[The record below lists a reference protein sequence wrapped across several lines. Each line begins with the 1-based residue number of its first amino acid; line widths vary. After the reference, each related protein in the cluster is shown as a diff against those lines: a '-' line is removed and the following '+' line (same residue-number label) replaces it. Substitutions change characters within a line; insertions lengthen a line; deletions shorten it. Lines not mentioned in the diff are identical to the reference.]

1 MGYDQNNDY
10 YSNGDQSWRDQT
22 NVYQTQREQPTPMGR
37 RSPRRKSG
45 WLKGILA
52 VLLVVAISFGAFYL
66 MRNVGVRLERT
77 EDGVTLS
84 MTNRSKQAEPEQAE
98 QPIPSP
104 SASAQTETAAPQQ
117 TTQQPTQGAYVG
129 SGTKLNIVSSQESSD
144 TTFSDEED
152 ALSLQD
158 IYSTVI
164 DSVVSISSMT
174 SSGTSSGT
182 GIIMSPDG
190 YVITNHHVI
199 TGALVI
205 SVLTN
210 DNQEYEAAL
219 VGSDEMSDLAV
230 LKIDAENLT
239 PIELGNSDALS
250 VGDPVV
256 AIGTPYSIS
265 LAGTLTQ
272 GVISGVEREVTVSS
286 GTGSGTKTMRLLQTD
301 TTINPGNSGGPL
313 LNMQGQVVGINTLKL
328 MDEYEG
334 IGFAIPMTNA
344 VEIINM
350 LIQDGE
356 VVSRPDNDYVTV
368 SAYLNI
374 TVSEINDQ
382 TIALYRLPED
392 VPEGVLVVNIGSR
405 TAAIYRAGV
414 EVYDIITEFNG
425 QAITNNTSLKEAL
438 AACKAGDEATIKVY
452 RISRDGSSGSELT
465 FTFRLDA
472 AQ

>member
-1 MGYDQNNDY
+1 MGYDQNNEY

-98 QPIPSP
+98 QPIPEP
-104 SASAQTETAAPQQ
+104 SASAQTGTETAAPQQ

-129 SGTKLNIVSSQESSD
+129 SGTKLNIVSAPESSD

-152 ALSLQD
+152 ALCLQD
-158 IYSTVI
+158 IYSSVI

-182 GIIMSPDG
+182 GIIMSSDG

-210 DNQEYEAAL
+210 DNQEFEAAL

-230 LKIDAENLT
+230 LKIDARGLHAAEFGDSSKLR
-239 PIELGNSDALS
+239 
-250 VGDPVV
+250 VGDSVV
-256 AIGTPYSIS
+256 AIGDPLGVQLRGTMTNGIIS
-265 LAGTLTQ
+265 AINRDLTVGDRTMTL
-272 GVISGVEREVTVSS
+272 I
-286 GTGSGTKTMRLLQTD
+286 QT
-301 TTINPGNSGGPL
+301 NAALNNGNSGGPL
-313 LNMQGQVVGINTLKL
+313 INCYGQVIGINTVK
-328 MDEYEG
+328 MSSYYTATASVEG
-334 IGFAIPMTNA
+334 LGFAIPISVA
-344 VEIINM
+344 KPIIDE
-350 LIQDGE
+350 LIENGY
-356 VVSRPDNDYVTV
+356 VAGRPAIGISGDSLPSYYRT
-368 SAYLNI
+368 Y
-374 TVSEINDQ
+374 
-382 TIALYRLPED
+382 YRLPEG
-392 VPEGVLVVNIGSR
+392 VYVTSVNEGSDAKAKGIREGDIV
-405 TAAIYRAGV
+405 TAI
-414 EVYDIITEFNG
+414 NG
-425 QAITNNTSLKEAL
+425 EKICSIDELNTVKNQYA
-438 AACKAGDEATIKVY
+438 AGDEVTLTIYRSGAYYEMTVTLVDQATGK
-452 RISRDGSSGSELT
+452 
-465 FTFRLDA
+465 
-472 AQ
+472 

>member
-1 MGYDQNNDY
+1 MGYDQNNEY
-10 YSNGDQSWRDQT
+10 YNSGDQSWRDQT

-84 MTNRSKQAEPEQAE
+84 MTNRSKQPEPEQAE
-98 QPIPSP
+98 QPIPEP
-104 SASAQTETAAPQQ
+104 SASAQTGTQTAAPQQ

-182 GIIMSPDG
+182 GIIMSSDG

-210 DNQEYEAAL
+210 DNQEFEAAL

-230 LKIDAENLT
+230 LKIDARGLQAAEFGDSSKLR
-239 PIELGNSDALS
+239 
-250 VGDPVV
+250 VGDSVV
-256 AIGTPYSIS
+256 AIGDPLGVQLRGTMTNGIIS
-265 LAGTLTQ
+265 AINRDLTVGDRTMTL
-272 GVISGVEREVTVSS
+272 I
-286 GTGSGTKTMRLLQTD
+286 QT
-301 TTINPGNSGGPL
+301 NAALNNGNSGGPL
-313 LNMQGQVVGINTLKL
+313 INCYGQVIGINTVK
-328 MDEYEG
+328 MSSYYTATASVEG
-334 IGFAIPMTNA
+334 LGFAIPISVA
-344 VEIINM
+344 KPIIDE
-350 LIQDGE
+350 LIENGY
-356 VVSRPDNDYVTV
+356 VAGRPAIGSSGD
-368 SAYLNI
+368 SLP
-374 TVSEINDQ
+374 S
-382 TIALYRLPED
+382 YRLPD
-392 VPEGVLVVNIGSR
+392 GVYVTSVNEGSDAKAKGIREGDIV
-405 TAAIYRAGV
+405 TAI
-414 EVYDIITEFNG
+414 NG
-425 QAITNNTSLKEAL
+425 ERISSIDELNTVKNQYA
-438 AACKAGDEATIKVY
+438 AGDEVTLTVY
-452 RISRDGSSGSELT
+452 RSGTYYEVTVTLIDQAT
-465 FTFRLDA
+465 GK
-472 AQ
+472 

>member
-152 ALSLQD
+152 ALSLPD

-230 LKIDAENLT
+230 LKIDARGLQAAEFGDSSKLR
-239 PIELGNSDALS
+239 
-250 VGDPVV
+250 VGDSVV
-256 AIGTPYSIS
+256 AIGDPLGVQLRGTMTNGIIS
-265 LAGTLTQ
+265 AINRDLTVGDRTMTL
-272 GVISGVEREVTVSS
+272 I
-286 GTGSGTKTMRLLQTD
+286 QT
-301 TTINPGNSGGPL
+301 NAALNNGNSGGPL
-313 LNMQGQVVGINTLKL
+313 INCYGQVIGINTVK
-328 MDEYEG
+328 MSSYYTATASVEG
-334 IGFAIPMTNA
+334 LGFAIPISVA
-344 VEIINM
+344 KPIIDE
-350 LIQDGE
+350 LIENGY
-356 VVSRPDNDYVTV
+356 VAGRPAIGISGDSLPSYYRT
-368 SAYLNI
+368 Y
-374 TVSEINDQ
+374 
-382 TIALYRLPED
+382 YRLPD
-392 VPEGVLVVNIGSR
+392 GVYVTSVNEGSDAKAKGIREGDIV
-405 TAAIYRAGV
+405 TAI
-414 EVYDIITEFNG
+414 NG
-425 QAITNNTSLKEAL
+425 EKICSIDELNTVKNQYA
-438 AACKAGDEATIKVY
+438 AGDEVTLTIYRSGTYYEVTVTLVDQATGK
-452 RISRDGSSGSELT
+452 
-465 FTFRLDA
+465 
-472 AQ
+472 

>member
-98 QPIPSP
+98 QPTPSP
-104 SASAQTETAAPQQ
+104 SASAQTEMAAPQQ

-144 TTFSDEED
+144 TTFSDEEG
-152 ALSLQD
+152 ALCLQD
-158 IYSTVI
+158 IYSSVI

-182 GIIMSPDG
+182 GIIMSSDG

-210 DNQEYEAAL
+210 DNQEFEAAL

-230 LKIDAENLT
+230 LKIDARGLQAAEFGDSSKLR
-239 PIELGNSDALS
+239 
-250 VGDPVV
+250 VGDSVV
-256 AIGTPYSIS
+256 AIGDPLGVQLRGTMTNGIIS
-265 LAGTLTQ
+265 AINRDLTVGDRTMTL
-272 GVISGVEREVTVSS
+272 I
-286 GTGSGTKTMRLLQTD
+286 QT
-301 TTINPGNSGGPL
+301 NAALNNGNSGGPL
-313 LNMQGQVVGINTLKL
+313 INCYGQVIGINTVK
-328 MDEYEG
+328 MSSYYTATASVEG
-334 IGFAIPMTNA
+334 LGFAIPISVA
-344 VEIINM
+344 KPIIDE
-350 LIQDGE
+350 LIENGY
-356 VVSRPDNDYVTV
+356 VAGRPAIGISGDSLPSYYRT
-368 SAYLNI
+368 Y
-374 TVSEINDQ
+374 
-382 TIALYRLPED
+382 YRLPD
-392 VPEGVLVVNIGSR
+392 GVYVTSVNEGSDAKAKGIREGDIV
-405 TAAIYRAGV
+405 TAI
-414 EVYDIITEFNG
+414 NG
-425 QAITNNTSLKEAL
+425 EKICSIDELNTVKNQYA
-438 AACKAGDEATIKVY
+438 AGDEVTLTVY
-452 RISRDGSSGSELT
+452 RSGTYYEVTVTLVDQAT
-465 FTFRLDA
+465 GK
-472 AQ
+472 

>member
-22 NVYQTQREQPTPMGR
+22 NVYQTQREQPTPMGSR
-37 RSPRRKSG
+37 RPRRRSG

-98 QPIPSP
+98 QPIPEP
-104 SASAQTETAAPQQ
+104 SASAQTGTQTAAPQQ
-117 TTQQPTQGAYVG
+117 TPQQPTQGAYVG

-152 ALSLQD
+152 ALCLQD
-158 IYSTVI
+158 IYSSVI

-182 GIIMSPDG
+182 GIIMSSDG

-210 DNQEYEAAL
+210 DNQEFEAAL

-230 LKIDAENLT
+230 LKIDARGLQAAEFGDSSKLR
-239 PIELGNSDALS
+239 
-250 VGDPVV
+250 VGDSVV
-256 AIGTPYSIS
+256 AIGDPLGVQLRGTMTNGIIS
-265 LAGTLTQ
+265 AINRDLTVGDRTMTL
-272 GVISGVEREVTVSS
+272 I
-286 GTGSGTKTMRLLQTD
+286 QT
-301 TTINPGNSGGPL
+301 NAALNNGNSGGPL
-313 LNMQGQVVGINTLKL
+313 INCYGQVIGINTVK
-328 MDEYEG
+328 MSSYYTATASVEG
-334 IGFAIPMTNA
+334 LGFAIPISVA
-344 VEIINM
+344 KPIIDE
-350 LIQDGE
+350 LIENGY
-356 VVSRPDNDYVTV
+356 VAGRPAIGISGDSLPSYYRT
-368 SAYLNI
+368 Y
-374 TVSEINDQ
+374 
-382 TIALYRLPED
+382 YRLPEG
-392 VPEGVLVVNIGSR
+392 VYVTSVNEGSDAKAKGIREGDIV
-405 TAAIYRAGV
+405 TAI
-414 EVYDIITEFNG
+414 NG
-425 QAITNNTSLKEAL
+425 ERISSIDELNTVKNQYA
-438 AACKAGDEATIKVY
+438 AGDEVTLTVY
-452 RISRDGSSGSELT
+452 RSGTYYEVTVTLVDQAT
-465 FTFRLDA
+465 GK
-472 AQ
+472 

>member
-1 MGYDQNNDY
+1 MGYDQNNEY
-10 YSNGDQSWRDQT
+10 YNSGDQSWRDQT

-98 QPIPSP
+98 PPIPSP

-152 ALSLQD
+152 ALCLQD
-158 IYSTVI
+158 IYSSVI

-182 GIIMSPDG
+182 GIIMSQDG

-230 LKIDAENLT
+230 LKIDARGLQAAEFGDSSKLR
-239 PIELGNSDALS
+239 
-250 VGDPVV
+250 VGDSVV
-256 AIGTPYSIS
+256 AIGDPLGVQLRGTMTNGIIS
-265 LAGTLTQ
+265 AINRDLTVGDRTMTL
-272 GVISGVEREVTVSS
+272 I
-286 GTGSGTKTMRLLQTD
+286 QT
-301 TTINPGNSGGPL
+301 NAALNNGNSGGPL
-313 LNMQGQVVGINTLKL
+313 INCYGQVIGINTVK
-328 MDEYEG
+328 MSSYYTATASVEG
-334 IGFAIPMTNA
+334 LGFAIPISVA
-344 VEIINM
+344 KPIIDE
-350 LIQDGE
+350 LIENGY
-356 VVSRPDNDYVTV
+356 VAGRPAIGISGDSLPSYYRT
-368 SAYLNI
+368 Y
-374 TVSEINDQ
+374 
-382 TIALYRLPED
+382 YRLPD
-392 VPEGVLVVNIGSR
+392 GVYVTSVNEGSDAKAKGIREGDIV
-405 TAAIYRAGV
+405 TAI
-414 EVYDIITEFNG
+414 NG
-425 QAITNNTSLKEAL
+425 ERISSIDELNTVKNQYA
-438 AACKAGDEATIKVY
+438 AGDEVTLTVY
-452 RISRDGSSGSELT
+452 RSGTYYEVTVTLVDQAT
-465 FTFRLDA
+465 GK
-472 AQ
+472 

>member
-230 LKIDAENLT
+230 LKIDARGLQAAEFGDSSKLR
-239 PIELGNSDALS
+239 
-250 VGDPVV
+250 VGDSVV
-256 AIGTPYSIS
+256 AIGDPLGVQLRGTMTNGIIS
-265 LAGTLTQ
+265 AINRDLTVGDRTMTL
-272 GVISGVEREVTVSS
+272 I
-286 GTGSGTKTMRLLQTD
+286 QT
-301 TTINPGNSGGPL
+301 NAALNNGNSGGPL
-313 LNMQGQVVGINTLKL
+313 INCYGQVIGINTVK
-328 MDEYEG
+328 MSSYYTATASVEG
-334 IGFAIPMTNA
+334 LGFAIPISVA
-344 VEIINM
+344 KPIIDE
-350 LIQDGE
+350 LIENGY
-356 VVSRPDNDYVTV
+356 VAGRPAIGISGDSLPSYYRT
-368 SAYLNI
+368 Y
-374 TVSEINDQ
+374 
-382 TIALYRLPED
+382 YRLPD
-392 VPEGVLVVNIGSR
+392 GVYVTSVNEGSDAKAKGIREGDIV
-405 TAAIYRAGV
+405 TAI
-414 EVYDIITEFNG
+414 N
-425 QAITNNTSLKEAL
+425 
-438 AACKAGDEATIKVY
+438 
-452 RISRDGSSGSELT
+452 
-465 FTFRLDA
+465 
-472 AQ
+472 

>member
-1 MGYDQNNDY
+1 MGYDQNNEY
-10 YSNGDQSWRDQT
+10 YNSGDQSWRDQT

-152 ALSLQD
+152 ALCLQD
-158 IYSTVI
+158 IYSSVI

-182 GIIMSPDG
+182 GIIMSQDG

-230 LKIDAENLT
+230 LKIDARGLKAAEFGDSSKLR
-239 PIELGNSDALS
+239 
-250 VGDPVV
+250 VGDSVV
-256 AIGTPYSIS
+256 AIGDPLGVQLRGTRTNGIIS
-265 LAGTLTQ
+265 AINRDLTVGDRTMTL
-272 GVISGVEREVTVSS
+272 I
-286 GTGSGTKTMRLLQTD
+286 QT
-301 TTINPGNSGGPL
+301 NAALNNGNSGGPL
-313 LNMQGQVVGINTLKL
+313 INCYGQVIGINTVK
-328 MDEYEG
+328 MSSYYTATASVEG
-334 IGFAIPMTNA
+334 LGFAIPISVA
-344 VEIINM
+344 KPIIDE
-350 LIQDGE
+350 LIENGY
-356 VVSRPDNDYVTV
+356 VAGRPAIGISGDSLPSYYRT
-368 SAYLNI
+368 Y
-374 TVSEINDQ
+374 
-382 TIALYRLPED
+382 YRLPD
-392 VPEGVLVVNIGSR
+392 GVYVTSVNEGSDAKAKGIREGDIV
-405 TAAIYRAGV
+405 TAI
-414 EVYDIITEFNG
+414 NG
-425 QAITNNTSLKEAL
+425 EKICSIDELNTVKNQYA
-438 AACKAGDEATIKVY
+438 AGDEVTLTIYRSGTYYEVTVTLVDQATGK
-452 RISRDGSSGSELT
+452 
-465 FTFRLDA
+465 
-472 AQ
+472 

>member
-1 MGYDQNNDY
+1 MGYDQNNEY
-10 YSNGDQSWRDQT
+10 YNSGDQSWRDQT

-37 RSPRRKSG
+37 RSSRRKSG

-104 SASAQTETAAPQQ
+104 SASAQTEMAAPQQ

-144 TTFSDEED
+144 TTFSDEEG
-152 ALSLQD
+152 ALCLQD
-158 IYSTVI
+158 IYSSVI

-182 GIIMSPDG
+182 GIIMSSDG

-230 LKIDAENLT
+230 LKIDARGLQAAEFGDSSKLR
-239 PIELGNSDALS
+239 
-250 VGDPVV
+250 VGDSVV
-256 AIGTPYSIS
+256 AIGDPLGVQLRGTMTNGIIS
-265 LAGTLTQ
+265 AINRDLTVGDRTMTL
-272 GVISGVEREVTVSS
+272 I
-286 GTGSGTKTMRLLQTD
+286 QT
-301 TTINPGNSGGPL
+301 NAALNNGNSGGPL
-313 LNMQGQVVGINTLKL
+313 INCYGQVIGINTVK
-328 MDEYEG
+328 MSSYYTATASVEG
-334 IGFAIPMTNA
+334 LGFAIPISVA
-344 VEIINM
+344 KPIIDE
-350 LIQDGE
+350 LIENGY
-356 VVSRPDNDYVTV
+356 VAGRPAIGISGDSLPSYYRT
-368 SAYLNI
+368 Y
-374 TVSEINDQ
+374 
-382 TIALYRLPED
+382 YRLPEG
-392 VPEGVLVVNIGSR
+392 VYVTSVNEGSDAKAKGIREGDIV
-405 TAAIYRAGV
+405 TAI
-414 EVYDIITEFNG
+414 NG
-425 QAITNNTSLKEAL
+425 ERISSIDELNTVKNQYA
-438 AACKAGDEATIKVY
+438 AGDEVTLTVY
-452 RISRDGSSGSELT
+452 RSGTYYEVTVTLVDQAT
-465 FTFRLDA
+465 GK
-472 AQ
+472 

>member
-22 NVYQTQREQPTPMGR
+22 NVYQTQREQPTPMGSR
-37 RSPRRKSG
+37 RPRRRSG

-98 QPIPSP
+98 QPIPEP
-104 SASAQTETAAPQQ
+104 SASAQTGTQTAAPQQ
-117 TTQQPTQGAYVG
+117 TPQQPTQGAYVG

-144 TTFSDEED
+144 TTFSDEEG
-152 ALSLQD
+152 ALCLQD
-158 IYSTVI
+158 IYSSVI

-182 GIIMSPDG
+182 GIIMSSDG

-230 LKIDAENLT
+230 LKIDARGLQAAEFGDSSKLR
-239 PIELGNSDALS
+239 
-250 VGDPVV
+250 VGDSVV
-256 AIGTPYSIS
+256 AIGDPLGVQLRGTMTNGIIS
-265 LAGTLTQ
+265 AINRDLTVGDRTMTL
-272 GVISGVEREVTVSS
+272 I
-286 GTGSGTKTMRLLQTD
+286 QT
-301 TTINPGNSGGPL
+301 NAALNNGNSGGPL
-313 LNMQGQVVGINTLKL
+313 INCYGQVIGINTVK
-328 MDEYEG
+328 MSSYYTATASVEG
-334 IGFAIPMTNA
+334 LGFAIPISVA
-344 VEIINM
+344 KPIIDE
-350 LIQDGE
+350 LIENGY
-356 VVSRPDNDYVTV
+356 VAGRPAIGISGDSLPSYYRT
-368 SAYLNI
+368 Y
-374 TVSEINDQ
+374 
-382 TIALYRLPED
+382 YRLPEG
-392 VPEGVLVVNIGSR
+392 VYVTSVNEGSDAKAKGIREGDIV
-405 TAAIYRAGV
+405 TAI
-414 EVYDIITEFNG
+414 NG
-425 QAITNNTSLKEAL
+425 EKICSIDELNTVKNQYA
-438 AACKAGDEATIKVY
+438 AGDEVTLTIYRSGAYYEVTVTLVDQATGK
-452 RISRDGSSGSELT
+452 
-465 FTFRLDA
+465 
-472 AQ
+472 

>member
-98 QPIPSP
+98 QPTPAP
-104 SASAQTETAAPQQ
+104 SASAQTGTRWPRRNRQRSSPHRARMSARARSSTSSPAP
-117 TTQQPTQGAYVG
+117 
-129 SGTKLNIVSSQESSD
+129 ESSD
-144 TTFSDEED
+144 TTFSDEEG
-152 ALSLQD
+152 ALCLQD
-158 IYSTVI
+158 IYSSVI

-182 GIIMSPDG
+182 GIIMSSDG

-230 LKIDAENLT
+230 LKIDARGLQAAEFGDSSKLR
-239 PIELGNSDALS
+239 
-250 VGDPVV
+250 VGDSVV
-256 AIGTPYSIS
+256 AIGDPLGVQLRGTMTNGIIS
-265 LAGTLTQ
+265 AINRDLTVGDRTMTL
-272 GVISGVEREVTVSS
+272 I
-286 GTGSGTKTMRLLQTD
+286 QT
-301 TTINPGNSGGPL
+301 NAALNNGNSGGPL
-313 LNMQGQVVGINTLKL
+313 INCYGQVIGINTVK
-328 MDEYEG
+328 MSSYYTATASVEG
-334 IGFAIPMTNA
+334 LGFAIPISVA
-344 VEIINM
+344 KPIIDE
-350 LIQDGE
+350 LIENGY
-356 VVSRPDNDYVTV
+356 VAGRPAIGISGDSLPSYYRT
-368 SAYLNI
+368 Y
-374 TVSEINDQ
+374 
-382 TIALYRLPED
+382 YRLPD
-392 VPEGVLVVNIGSR
+392 GVYVTSVNEGSDAKAKGIREGDIV
-405 TAAIYRAGV
+405 TAI
-414 EVYDIITEFNG
+414 NG
-425 QAITNNTSLKEAL
+425 ERISSIDELNTVKNQYA
-438 AACKAGDEATIKVY
+438 AGDEVTLTIYRSGTYYEVTVTLVDQATGK
-452 RISRDGSSGSELT
+452 
-465 FTFRLDA
+465 
-472 AQ
+472 

>member
-22 NVYQTQREQPTPMGR
+22 NVYRTQREQPTPMGSR
-37 RSPRRKSG
+37 RPRRRSG

-66 MRNVGVRLERT
+66 MRNVGVRLEKT

-84 MTNRSKQAEPEQAE
+84 MTNRSKQAEPEQAK

-144 TTFSDEED
+144 TTFSDEEG
-152 ALSLQD
+152 ALCLQD
-158 IYSTVI
+158 IYSSVI

-182 GIIMSPDG
+182 GIIMSSDG

-230 LKIDAENLT
+230 LKIDARGLQAAEFGDSSKLR
-239 PIELGNSDALS
+239 
-250 VGDPVV
+250 VGDSVV
-256 AIGTPYSIS
+256 AIGDPLGVQLRGTMTNGIIS
-265 LAGTLTQ
+265 AINRDLTVGDRTMTL
-272 GVISGVEREVTVSS
+272 I
-286 GTGSGTKTMRLLQTD
+286 QT
-301 TTINPGNSGGPL
+301 NAALNNGNSGGPL
-313 LNMQGQVVGINTLKL
+313 INCYGQVIGINTVK
-328 MDEYEG
+328 MSSYYSASATVEG
-334 IGFAIPMTNA
+334 LGFAIPISVA
-344 VEIINM
+344 KPIIDE
-350 LIQDGE
+350 LIENGY
-356 VVSRPDNDYVTV
+356 VAGRPAIGISGDSLPSYYRT
-368 SAYLNI
+368 Y
-374 TVSEINDQ
+374 
-382 TIALYRLPED
+382 YRLPEG
-392 VPEGVLVVNIGSR
+392 VYVTSVNEGSDAKAKGIREGDIV
-405 TAAIYRAGV
+405 TAI
-414 EVYDIITEFNG
+414 NG
-425 QAITNNTSLKEAL
+425 EKICSIDELNTVKNQYA
-438 AACKAGDEATIKVY
+438 AGDEVTLTIYRSGTYYEVTVTLVDQATGK
-452 RISRDGSSGSELT
+452 
-465 FTFRLDA
+465 
-472 AQ
+472 

>member
-152 ALSLQD
+152 ALCLQD
-158 IYSTVI
+158 IYSSVI

-230 LKIDAENLT
+230 LKIDARGLQAAEFGDSSKLR
-239 PIELGNSDALS
+239 
-250 VGDPVV
+250 VGDSVV
-256 AIGTPYSIS
+256 AIGDPLGVQLRGTMTNGIIS
-265 LAGTLTQ
+265 AINRDLTVGDRTMTL
-272 GVISGVEREVTVSS
+272 I
-286 GTGSGTKTMRLLQTD
+286 QT
-301 TTINPGNSGGPL
+301 NAALNNGNSGGPL
-313 LNMQGQVVGINTLKL
+313 INCYGQVIGINTVK
-328 MDEYEG
+328 MSSYYTATASVEG
-334 IGFAIPMTNA
+334 LGFAIPISVAKPNID
-344 VEIINM
+344 E
-350 LIQDGE
+350 LIENGY
-356 VVSRPDNDYVTV
+356 VAGRPAIGISGDSLPSYYRT
-368 SAYLNI
+368 Y
-374 TVSEINDQ
+374 
-382 TIALYRLPED
+382 YRLPD
-392 VPEGVLVVNIGSR
+392 GVYVTSVNEGSDAKAKGIREGDIV
-405 TAAIYRAGV
+405 TAI
-414 EVYDIITEFNG
+414 NG
-425 QAITNNTSLKEAL
+425 EKICSIDELNTVKNQYA
-438 AACKAGDEATIKVY
+438 AGDEVTLTIYRSGTYYEVTVTLVDQATGK
-452 RISRDGSSGSELT
+452 
-465 FTFRLDA
+465 
-472 AQ
+472 